1 MKLNMHECLD
11 EDYRRIRDFLREIF
25 LLNGKRELSWQSY
38 RFDYWRWHGLENL
51 EHRKLSETVFIWE
64 TADEQIM
71 AVLNPEGKGNA
82 VFQVHPVHRTPE
94 LEEKMLLLAED
105 RLSTL
110 NDEGQRKLRV
120 WAHEEDDLRK
130 GLLRRRGYIKSD
142 FHEYQRRRP
151 LSKPIPDMTA
161 KKGYTVRALGGVE
174 ELPSRSYASWTS
186 FHPDEPD
193 DYYEGWE
200 WYLNVQRAPLYRQD
214 LDIVAVDENNEIASF
229 CTVWFDDETGTGAF
243 EPVGTAKSHQ
253 KRGLAKAVI
262 YEGLRRLKKLG
273 ATMAHVGSYE
283 PRTHSLYASIGF
295 TEYDVCES
303 WVKEW

>member
-1 MKLNMHECLD
+1 M
-11 EDYRRIRDFLREIF
+11 
-25 LLNGKRELSWQSY
+25 
-38 RFDYWRWHGLENL
+38 
-51 EHRKLSETVFIWE
+51 SETVFIWE